1 MTRVKDCLPKWRHL
15 LLAGVLG
22 ASLASIPAV
31 ANSEPQTVEAVN
43 EGGLYGE
50 THRWN
55 PSTVTVISGDT
66 VTFRNQTEVSHGIE
80 WRSAVTPTCTSGV
93 PVGTTVSASGT
104 KWSGACT
111 FSQPGTYL
119 YYCTVHGAAMSGT
132 ITVDANGTTTTSP
145 PPTTTTT
152 TTPPPSGEPVSGPA
166 VTGSSIRS
174 SQRGGVVK
182 GTLKVSPAGAGGRLE
197 VDVFAPKASL
207 ARAMRG
213 GTLRVGRLIR
223 GSVSA
228 GAVAFAVKLNAR
240 AHRALKRRHRLALT
254 VKVVFTPLHGERF
267 LLTRHVVEHG

>member
-1 MTRVKDCLPKWRHL
+1 VTRVKHCLPKWPHL
-15 LLAGVLG
+15 LLAGLLG
-22 ASLASIPAV
+22 AALAAIPAV

-66 VTFRNQTEVSHGIE
+66 VTFRNQTEVPHGIE
-80 WRSAVTPTCTSGV
+80 WRSALTPTCASGV

-132 ITVDANGTTTTSP
+132 ITVDANGTTTISP
-145 PPTTTTT
+145 PLTTTTI
-152 TTPPPSGEPVSGPA
+152 TPPPSGETPSGPA
-166 VTGSSIRS
+166 VTGASIRS

-182 GTLKVSPAGAGGRLE
+182 GTLKVSPAGAGGHLAIN
-197 VDVFAPKASL
+197 VFAPKASL
-207 ARAMRG
+207 ARAHG
-213 GTLRVGRLIR
+213 GTLRVGRLVR
-223 GSVSA
+223 GSVSTGTA
-228 GAVAFAVKLNAR
+228 AFAVKLNAR
-240 AHRALKRRHRLALT
+240 AQRALKRRHRLALT
-254 VKVVFTPLHGERF
+254 VEVVFTPPHGERF
-267 LLTRHVVEHG
+267 LLIRHVVEHG